1 MNIVKQIKHWKK
13 SALSDLE
20 TAEILIDKKKFL
32 HGLFFCHLAI
42 EKILKAHFVKIAKTI
57 PPKTHDLIYLLKKI
71 DISLEEKFEFHLA
84 ILMKYQLESRYPEN
98 LISSP
103 SKVESEKYLSTTREL
118 LNWLI
123 IEL

>member
-13 SALSDLE
+13 SDLSDLE

-84 ILMKYQLESRYPEN
+84 ILMKYQLEGRYPEN

>member
-71 DISLEEKFEFHLA
+71 DISLEEKIEFHLA
-84 ILMKYQLESRYPEN
+84 ILMKYQLEGRYPEN

-103 SKVESEKYLSTTREL
+103 SKVESEKYISTTG
-118 LNWLI
+118 NY
-123 IEL
+123 